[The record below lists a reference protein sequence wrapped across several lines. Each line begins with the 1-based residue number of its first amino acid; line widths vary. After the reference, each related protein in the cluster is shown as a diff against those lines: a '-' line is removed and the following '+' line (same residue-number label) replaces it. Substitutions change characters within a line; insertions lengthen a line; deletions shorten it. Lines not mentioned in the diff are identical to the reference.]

1 MSSHPKLPVQHL
13 SAMLELVELVGDSMP
28 ADKNDVRDVLIDEFA
43 HQLGTEIATVEH
55 WLQQFAA
62 WPPSPTGVGS
72 VTARI
77 VRCRHGQPL
86 VILDDRPFN
95 GLEIR
100 PHELERLGEQLI
112 AIARLG
118 KQHKGKQPTKVVMG

>member
-1 MSSHPKLPVQHL
+1 MSTHPNLPVQHL
-13 SAMLELVELVGDSMP
+13 HALL
-28 ADKNDVRDVLIDEFA
+28 
-43 HQLGTEIATVEH
+43 QLGEFLNGHCPATDRRAVIDDFARQLSVDVATVEH

-62 WPPSPTGVGS
+62 WPPSPTGVSS

>member
-1 MSSHPKLPVQHL
+1 MNPQGEYPRLPVQYL
-13 SAMLELVELVGDSMP
+13 SALLDLAYLIRGDTLPGRRDYLV
-28 ADKNDVRDVLIDEFA
+28 NDFGQ
-43 HQLGTEIATVEH
+43 QLGVEKSTVEH

-62 WPPSPTGVGS
+62 WPPSPTGVPS

-86 VILDDRPFN
+86 VVLDDRPFN

-112 AIARLG
+112 AIARLA